1 MEKKLTEK
9 QKAALK
15 KGREALKKK
24 QASAKKAVRKELSK
38 TKKSIKKTTS
48 KIMTTAKTKAAKSAS
63 KKMDSLKKRLHKK
76 GLAGNNWPARHMC
89 LMLENNNGDFYNWLY
104 QACLKKAK
112 RGVDLSVVQ
121 LAESSTVKAEAKKW
135 RKYANE
141 TCDFDTSLADE
152 KEGRRMFA
160 QNMIDAVMFDIQH
173 SK

>member
-24 QASAKKAVRKELSK
+24 QAAAKKAVRKELSK

-48 KIMTTAKTKAAKSAS
+48 KIMTTAKTKAAKNAS

-76 GLAGNNWPARHMC
+76 GLAGDNWPSRHMC
-89 LMLENNNGDFYNWLY
+89 LMLENNNGDFYNFLY
-104 QACLKKAK
+104 RSCLKKAK
-112 RGVDLSVVQ
+112 RGVSLSVEQ
-121 LAESSTVKAEAKKW
+121 LAESSTVKNEARKW

-141 TCDFDTSLADE
+141 VCDFNTTLADE
-152 KEGRRMFA
+152 KEGRLMFA